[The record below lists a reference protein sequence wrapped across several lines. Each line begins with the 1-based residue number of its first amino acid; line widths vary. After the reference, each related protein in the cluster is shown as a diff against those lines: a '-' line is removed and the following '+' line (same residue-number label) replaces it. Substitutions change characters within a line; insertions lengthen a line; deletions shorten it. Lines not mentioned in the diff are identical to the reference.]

1 MVIKKKAVKNRSA
14 SRVKR
19 AAKKTAKKPL
29 NKPAKKPAGLEGAMT
44 KIGEVS
50 HYFPKVR
57 AAAVK
62 LKKGGLKV
70 GDQIY
75 IKGHTTDF
83 KEKVV
88 SIQLDHAVIN
98 EGKKG
103 QEIGL
108 RVKSRVRIGDSVY
121 KA

>member
-1 MVIKKKAVKNRSA
+1 MAKKKKVVRKKKKSVKKAV
-14 SRVKR
+14 
-19 AAKKTAKKPL
+19 KKTAKKP
-29 NKPAKKPAGLEGAMT
+29 AGIEGAME

-50 HYFPKVR
+50 HYFPRVK

-62 LKKGGLKV
+62 LKKSGLKV
-70 GDQIY
+70 GDRIC

-83 KEKVV
+83 KEKVK
-88 SIQLDHAVIN
+88 SIQLDHAAIP
-98 EGKKG
+98 EGKRG

-108 RVKSRVRIGDSVY
+108 LVKSRVRIGDSVY